1 MESDRFEDIE
11 EYKKVRETLKKYKY
25 ESNVWYDL
33 PKDKNIMFKISG
45 VSPETNEVVF
55 VYKKKMTQDF
65 KDGKLSL
72 EKFNLFL
79 YHPELF

>member
-1 MESDRFEDIE
+1 
-11 EYKKVRETLKKYKY
+11 
-25 ESNVWYDL
+25 
-33 PKDKNIMFKISG
+33 MFKISG

-65 KDGKLSL
+65 KDGRLSL
-72 EKFNLFL
+72 ERFNLFL